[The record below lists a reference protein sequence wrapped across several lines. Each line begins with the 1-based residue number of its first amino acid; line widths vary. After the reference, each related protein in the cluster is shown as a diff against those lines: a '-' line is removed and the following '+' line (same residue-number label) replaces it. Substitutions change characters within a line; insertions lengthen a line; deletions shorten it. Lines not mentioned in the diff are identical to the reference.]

1 MVIVLPNRDRLV
13 YRWLY
18 SRSNNIMKVKELI
31 KLLNQAPKNI
41 EINIYDIK
49 DDCLGT
55 IKEVWFPKTKLDKR
69 DNNQVQITIIK

>member
-1 MVIVLPNRDRLV
+1 
-13 YRWLY
+13 
-18 SRSNNIMKVKELI
+18 MKVKELI